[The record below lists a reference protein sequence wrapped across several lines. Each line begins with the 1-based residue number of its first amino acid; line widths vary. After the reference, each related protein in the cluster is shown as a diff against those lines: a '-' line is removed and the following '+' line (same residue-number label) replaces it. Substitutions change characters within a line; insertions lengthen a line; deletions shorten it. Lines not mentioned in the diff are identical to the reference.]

1 MNKDTYTKVF
11 LHQAGQSIGEAN
23 VKIAKTAWWM
33 NNRSNTENSL
43 RLTDAGMAFLQHE
56 LDLEVYEIPFPAS
69 LDLKPQ
75 VIIYLDRFMDS
86 PYYLTKHSIIVLNE
100 RKAFELHL
108 FAGDVQK
115 YGLTKAINRKKDTK

>member
-11 LHQAGQSIGEAN
+11 LQQAGQAISEAN
-23 VKIAKTAWWM
+23 VKVAKNAWWM
-33 NNRSNTENSL
+33 NNRSKTENSL
-43 RLTDAGMAFLQHE
+43 RLTDAGLAFLISE
-56 LDLEVYEIPFPAS
+56 LDLKIYEIPFPAS

-86 PYYLTKHSIIVLNE
+86 PYYLTNHSITVLSE

-115 YGLTKAINRKKDTK
+115 YGLTKAINRKKDIN